1 MSLAL
6 CSDRKESAIEKIEKK
21 ELKENKQG
29 SKMSKRSIV
38 FLGDSLTAGYGLQ
51 SSQGPVSLIAVKIE
65 KSGLDYRVINAGRS
79 GDTSAG
85 GLARIEWYLQKELKV
100 RHLVIGLGSND
111 AMRGLAIKEI
121 EKNIKAIIKKAR
133 ASEASIKI
141 YVWQLFTFPNMSP
154 SYAKKFARIFPRLAS
169 SEKVILLPFPL
180 KGIAA
185 KKEMN
190 QADGIHPNVEGA
202 RILAENLWR
211 SMKSHL

>member
-6 CSDRKESAIEKIEKK
+6 CSDKKESTLEKK

-29 SKMSKRSIV
+29 SIV

-51 SSQGPVSLIAVKIE
+51 SSQGPVSLIAAKIE
-65 KSGLDYRVINAGRS
+65 KGGLDYRVINAGRS

-111 AMRGLAIKEI
+111 AMRGLATKEI

-141 YVWQLFTFPNMSP
+141 YVWQLYTFPNIGP
-154 SYAKKFARIFPRLAS
+154 
-169 SEKVILLPFPL
+169 
-180 KGIAA
+180 
-185 KKEMN
+185 
-190 QADGIHPNVEGA
+190 
-202 RILAENLWR
+202 
-211 SMKSHL
+211 